1 MLLHRNEILFRQ
13 GESGPLY
20 RLHSGLLK
28 IVRVQE
34 DGRQL
39 VLNFIVPGEVIP
51 HHSLISPKA
60 YHGTAIALMTSE
72 IELIPAAEWY
82 AQVTTDTA
90 AALET
95 ARLLQSR
102 LRMMQERIDQLALQ
116 SPAEKLEAFRSWI
129 ARFLPPNTKL
139 TDLLTQEEIGQFIAL
154 RRETVNRLL
163 RESPN

>member
-13 GESGPLY
+13 GEYGPLY

-60 YHGTAIALMTSE
+60 YHGTAIALMTGTRRS
-72 IELIPAAEWY
+72 
-82 AQVTTDTA
+82 Q
-90 AALET
+90 
-95 ARLLQSR
+95 
-102 LRMMQERIDQLALQ
+102 RI
-116 SPAEKLEAFRSWI
+116 
-129 ARFLPPNTKL
+129 
-139 TDLLTQEEIGQFIAL
+139 
-154 RRETVNRLL
+154 RLL
-163 RESPN
+163 RWRPHACCKAGFV